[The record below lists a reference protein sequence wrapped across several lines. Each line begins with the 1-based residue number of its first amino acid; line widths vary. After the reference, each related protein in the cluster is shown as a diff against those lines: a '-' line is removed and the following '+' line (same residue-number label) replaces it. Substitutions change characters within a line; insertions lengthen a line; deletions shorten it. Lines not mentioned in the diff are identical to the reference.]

1 MRSATCD
8 LRSLLLA
15 TGSEVQS
22 IIIMAGS
29 MAASQAGMVLE
40 KELRVLRL
48 YSKATRRETG
58 IIRQLR
64 GSSLLQWVEPK
75 YRRRPPKPT
84 PQ

>member
-1 MRSATCD
+1 
-8 LRSLLLA
+8 
-15 TGSEVQS
+15 
-22 IIIMAGS
+22 
-29 MAASQAGMVLE
+29 MVLE

>member
-40 KELRVLRL
+40 KELRGLHFDPQ
-48 YSKATRRETG
+48 AAEG
-58 IIRQLR
+58 DCHI
-64 GSSLLQWVEPK
+64 GCSLNI
-75 YRRRPPKPT
+75 
-84 PQ
+84 